1 MLPVPRLVS
10 SVVVVAAMT
19 PLDKKT
25 SSAVANMEEGKIVGE
40 IGDWQRLLLGDSL
53 IVRVL
58 SSLGR
63 MAAIDLVAA
72 APSTWYMK
80 QKIIRQLGL
89 GPSELHKTCCAAVLC
104 A

>member
-1 MLPVPRLVS
+1 
-10 SVVVVAAMT
+10 
-19 PLDKKT
+19 
-25 SSAVANMEEGKIVGE
+25 
-40 IGDWQRLLLGDSL
+40 LGDSL

-63 MAAIDLVAA
+63 MTAIDLVAA

-89 GPSELHKTCCAAVLC
+89 GWTIRNAQVVLCCCALC
-104 A
+104 VRVSWG